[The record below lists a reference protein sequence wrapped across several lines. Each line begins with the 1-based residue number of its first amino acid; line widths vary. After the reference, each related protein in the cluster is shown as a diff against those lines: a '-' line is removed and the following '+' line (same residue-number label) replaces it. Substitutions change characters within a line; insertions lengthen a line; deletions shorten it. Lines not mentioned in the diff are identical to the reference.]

1 MRKKTVKPLEKK
13 YNISKYVIGTFSG
26 NRKEWKRIMINGEN
40 TDYEMN
46 REGTL
51 RDRNTEEL
59 IEPFQMSH
67 PINYFLYKIK
77 LSNGKLTIL
86 PRHRMMAALFIP
98 IPRKYREKGYQQENL
113 VINHKDGVKGHDD
126 LDNLEWCTVKENMDH
141 AIEHGLVDYLGENS
155 HLATI
160 TDGEATEIC
169 ELLAEGKRPK
179 EVSEITGIGE
189 KIVRH
194 IYHGEAWKQLTK
206 NYEFPEYEGPKPYC
220 YSDDIIRDVCDLIQE
235 GKKNNREISEIT
247 GVSERYIG
255 DIKTKKR
262 RLDISSD
269 YNFTDVPARNA
280 PKAIVAKQVCELLQ
294 EGEKSVKE
302 ISEITGLDNC
312 MVSGIKC
319 GRYWKDISKDYDFSK
334 VPNDKN
340 TDEDK
345 VKRVREACQLLQ
357 ENTMSHREI
366 GEKVGLKRS
375 MITDIS
381 IGRCW
386 KSISKD
392 YTFPDT
398 KIPARN
404 DENIH
409 KACLLFTKGMS
420 DYAINKEIGISRNF
434 LRKLRKR
441 EIRTDISSQY
451 IF

>member
-1 MRKKTVKPLEKK
+1 MRKKNVKPLEKK
-13 YNISKYVIGTFSG
+13 YNIAKYVIGTFSG
-26 NRKEWKRIMINGEN
+26 NKKEWKRIMINGEN

-46 REGTL
+46 KEGTL
-51 RDRNTEEL
+51 RDRNTKEI
-59 IEPFQMSH
+59 IEPFQISH
-67 PINYFLYKIK
+67 PIDYYLYDI
-77 LSNGKLTIL
+77 IL
-86 PRHRMMAALFIP
+86 PKGNKTMLSRHRMMAALFIP

-126 LDNLEWCTVKENMDH
+126 LDNLEWCTQKEN
-141 AIEHGLVDYLGENS
+141 IEHALNHGLLKFKSGEDS

-179 EVSEITGIGE
+179 EVSEITGIRE
-189 KIVRH
+189 KVVRH

-206 NYEFPEYEGPKPYC
+206 NYEFPEYEGPKPYD
-220 YSDDIIRDVCDLIQE
+220 YSDDVIKDVCDLIQE
-235 GKKNNREISEIT
+235 GKKNNREISEIA
-247 GVSERYIG
+247 GVSERYIS

-302 ISEITGLDNC
+302 ISEITGLDSC

-319 GRYWKDISKDYDFSK
+319 GRYWKD
-334 VPNDKN
+334 
-340 TDEDK
+340 
-345 VKRVREACQLLQ
+345 
-357 ENTMSHREI
+357 
-366 GEKVGLKRS
+366 
-375 MITDIS
+375 
-381 IGRCW
+381 
-386 KSISKD
+386 ISKD